1 MDLWYDSMEWLA
13 WHSYQKVI
21 RALLIWQKLNRLVFR
36 SHPLSFSYPFFS
48 IFNNYR
54 QLIWKRF
61 ILFQGLCDN
70 LLLCTARAWDLSKP
84 FLFCPAM
91 NTRMYDHPVTEEH
104 IEKLKKW
111 GLREVACITKT
122 LMCGETGNGAMAEV
136 QTICQDI
143 VNCFSWNYCL
153 IYIIMPSLSLCYY
166 VLIELY
172 SAVAF
177 SWGSLIPMAPFNPH
191 TCLHMFVQLR
201 FIYTNI

>member
-1 MDLWYDSMEWLA
+1 MSKPTKNIIIGCTGSVATIKLPALIKLLLDSESPYKFVIKIIVTERAKHFFDSKDIPLGIQIFTDDDEWKMWDKRGDPVLHIELGKWADLMVIAPLDANSLA
-13 WHSYQKVI
+13 KM
-21 RALLIWQKLNRLVFR
+21 AT
-36 SHPLSFSYPFFS
+36 
-48 IFNNYR
+48 
-54 QLIWKRF
+54 
-61 ILFQGLCDN
+61 GLCDN

-143 VNCFSWNYCL
+143 VNCFS
-153 IYIIMPSLSLCYY
+153 
-166 VLIELY
+166 
-172 SAVAF
+172 
-177 SWGSLIPMAPFNPH
+177 
-191 TCLHMFVQLR
+191 
-201 FIYTNI
+201 